1 MKKVYKQANYGT
13 KVEIVDWWF
22 SSKTCSKC
30 SHIQAMNQSDRIFFC
45 QKCCNEEE
53 SPSKAVS

>member
-13 KVEIVDWWF
+13 KVEIVDRWF

-30 SHIQAMNQSDRIFFC
+30 SHIQAMNLSDRIFIC

-53 SPSKAVS
+53 CTV